1 MDDFNSRGW
10 SNIHEAA
17 YKGYTI
23 AVKKFLNYTKDTGK
37 LFLID
42 LKTIDELKATP
53 ILIAALGGS
62 LDCMK
67 VLVDAG
73 SVITETIKY
82 KQKYDHG
89 LVEIAVIRQDINV
102 LLYLYEKFKDVL
114 NFHYKNALG

>member
-1 MDDFNSRGW
+1 MDDFNARGW

-23 AVKKFLNYTKDTGK
+23 AVTKFLNYAKDTGK
-37 LFLID
+37 LYLID
-42 LKTIDELKATP
+42 LKTIDEYNATP
-53 ILIAALGGS
+53 LLIAALGGS
-62 LDCMK
+62 LDCIK

-89 LVEIAVIRQDINV
+89 MVEIAVIKQDINI
-102 LLYLYEKFKDVL
+102 LKYLYEKFKDIFK
-114 NFHYKNALG
+114 NF